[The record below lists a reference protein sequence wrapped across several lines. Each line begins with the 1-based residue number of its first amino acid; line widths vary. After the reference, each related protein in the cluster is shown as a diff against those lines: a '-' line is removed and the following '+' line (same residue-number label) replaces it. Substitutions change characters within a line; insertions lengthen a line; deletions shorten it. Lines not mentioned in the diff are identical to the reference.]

1 MACRQYSLSQ
11 PMIKPDPFC
20 EQVCA
25 RLFDYFSMRAGWHRR
40 SWDLGLCMGLRE
52 LEEAILAEDRGCLSS
67 QSVSWL
73 TSSLKRP
80 AGRDPGVGS
89 PALRRSLQDC
99 LSSPMK
105 AGSAQHKKLGQIA
118 GNIEA
123 NYLERWAAALSPRPT
138 PFDAEKVARAIAE
151 HLFDHGFD
159 TRYLHR
165 WLSYHVKYNPEEL
178 TMSDLIETAAQIR
191 NEPPTDFEVVA
202 GVSPLPGSKR
212 PENWMK
218 VRELRKWAE
227 REGYS
232 LSHLRVGGGIK
243 FKVAAPDKWS
253 AVAKVVQQLE
263 QYEARVKIGTRE
275 RSLRVEVIWVA
286 GCDGESFVRQP
297 ARKVD
302 VLALAR
308 QERLYASA
316 VDNPVDSAL
325 QLAAPM
331 EDGSTTSAV
340 AGGWAAIETALT
352 APGDIGNVL
361 AADRMADIVACSY
374 VRAELTKLAAVYE
387 QESSD
392 ELGQAIADS
401 SENRGRCRLLLKS
414 ILDPSETIEFRDSS
428 HAAALMRIER
438 ILQEPKAELTE
449 IRERAQRAFRRLY
462 RHRNL
467 LLHGGLSGAVG
478 VDRSLT
484 AVAPIL
490 GAGLDR
496 LAHAWLVED
505 LEPLD
510 LAARARV
517 GIELLGSGDGA
528 SLIDLLEP

>member
-1 MACRQYSLSQ
+1 
-11 PMIKPDPFC
+11 
-20 EQVCA
+20 
-25 RLFDYFSMRAGWHRR
+25 
-40 SWDLGLCMGLRE
+40 
-52 LEEAILAEDRGCLSS
+52 
-67 QSVSWL
+67 
-73 TSSLKRP
+73 
-80 AGRDPGVGS
+80 
-89 PALRRSLQDC
+89 
-99 LSSPMK
+99 
-105 AGSAQHKKLGQIA
+105 
-118 GNIEA
+118 
-123 NYLERWAAALSPRPT
+123 
-138 PFDAEKVARAIAE
+138 
-151 HLFDHGFD
+151 
-159 TRYLHR
+159 
-165 WLSYHVKYNPEEL
+165 LSYHVKYNPEEL

-392 ELGQAIADS
+392 ELGHAIADS

>member
-1 MACRQYSLSQ
+1 
-11 PMIKPDPFC
+11 
-20 EQVCA
+20 
-25 RLFDYFSMRAGWHRR
+25 
-40 SWDLGLCMGLRE
+40 
-52 LEEAILAEDRGCLSS
+52 
-67 QSVSWL
+67 
-73 TSSLKRP
+73 
-80 AGRDPGVGS
+80 
-89 PALRRSLQDC
+89 
-99 LSSPMK
+99 MK

-118 GNIEA
+118 SNIDG

-138 PFDAEKVARAIAE
+138 QFDAEKVARAIAE

-165 WLSYHVKYNPEEL
+165 WLSYHVKYNPVEL
-178 TMSDLIETAAQIR
+178 TTSDLLETAAEIR
-191 NEPPTDFEVVA
+191 NEPLTEFEIVA

-212 PENWMK
+212 PESWMK

-232 LSHLRVGGGIK
+232 LSNIRVGGGIK
-243 FKVAAPDKWS
+243 FKIASTDKWS
-253 AVAKVVQQLE
+253 AVARVVQQLE
-263 QYEARVKIGTRE
+263 QYESRVKIGTRE

-286 GCDGESFVRQP
+286 GCHGEKFVHQP

-387 QESSD
+387 HESSD
-392 ELGQAIADS
+392 ELAQAIAAS
-401 SENRGRCRLLLKS
+401 KENRGRCRLLLGA
-414 ILDPSETIEFRDSS
+414 ILDSTKTVDFQDSS
-428 HAAALMRIER
+428 HTAALMRIER
-438 ILQEPKAELTE
+438 IIQEPKAELTE

-478 VDRSLT
+478 VNRSLT

-510 LAARARV
+510 LAARARL
-517 GIELLGSGDGA
+517 GIELLGSGDG
-528 SLIDLLEP
+528 SNLVDLLES